1 MKATIDRIEGG
12 LAVLLV
18 GEDGKT
24 RVNVP
29 LILLPEG
36 CREGDILD
44 ITIVRDEKATRET
57 KDQVSSLIEKLKKK
71 G

>member
-1 MKATIDRIEGG
+1 MKATIDRIEDG

-44 ITIVRDEKATRET
+44 ITIVRDEEATRET
-57 KDQVSSLIEKLKKK
+57 KEQVSSLIEKLKKR